1 MGLRSNTR
9 LHRRKHALYAVGPIF
24 NRPISKEKMSMTTT
38 DVNKR
43 DWVSLEHQYYQG
55 TFKRQPV
62 TFVRGKGT
70 RVWDSDGKSYLD
82 LVAGIAVNVL
92 GHCHPAIVEAV
103 QQQAT
108 QLVHVS
114 NLYYNTRQIELAEQ
128 LSKLSNGMR
137 SFFSNSGAEAVEGA
151 IKLARKYGRIHK
163 EGAFEIISMERSF
176 HGRTLAT
183 TAATGQAFYQ
193 ATWVPIPDGFK
204 QVPYNNLQALK
215 DATSEKTVGILLE
228 AVQGE
233 GGIWP
238 GTKEFI
244 QGVREWCDERN
255 LVMICDE
262 VQAGMGRTGKFF
274 SWEHYGIVPDIV
286 TMAKGLAGGVPIGAM
301 LTGPRSDLFA
311 PGDHGTTFGGNPLAS
326 AAGIATIKTILDE
339 NLLENA
345 AKMGAYWNSKM
356 QAFCEK
362 YAFIDSPRGLGLTQA
377 VNVKHEL
384 APTIVQQ
391 ALEHGLLLNN
401 LGPGTLR
408 MIPPLILKTEDID
421 EATELLDRALTDVA
435 NMPVA
440 QA

>member
-1 MGLRSNTR
+1 MVISTKTRSIRAN
-9 LHRRKHALYAVGPIF
+9 IF
-24 NRPISKEKMSMTTT
+24 SKEKAAMTTAN
-38 DVNKR
+38 VSKR
-43 DWVSLEHQYYQG
+43 DWVALEQKYYQG

-70 RVWDSDGKSYLD
+70 RVWDSEGKSYLD
-82 LVAGIAVNVL
+82 FVAGIAVNVL

-128 LSKLSNGMR
+128 LGELSNGMR
-137 SFFSNSGAEAVEGA
+137 SFFSNSGAEANEGA
-151 IKLARKYGRIHK
+151 IKLARKFGRVHK
-163 EGAFEIISMERSF
+163 EGAYEIISMERSF

-204 QVPYNNLQALK
+204 QVPYNNLEALK
-215 DATSEKTVGILLE
+215 EATSEKTIGVLIE

-238 GTKEFI
+238 GDPEYI
-244 QGVREWCDERN
+244 QGVRAWCDERN

-311 PGDHGTTFGGNPLAS
+311 PGDHGTTFGGNPIAC
-326 AAGIATIKTILDE
+326 AAGIATIKTILNE
-339 NLLENA
+339 KLLENA
-345 AKMGAYWNSKM
+345 AKMGEYCHSKFEE
-356 QAFCEK
+356 FCKK
-362 YAFIDSPRGLGLTQA
+362 YHFIDSPRGMGLMQA
-377 VNVKHEL
+377 VNVKHDL

-391 ALEHGLLLNN
+391 ALEHGLLLNA
-401 LGPGTLR
+401 LGSNTLR
-408 MIPPLILKTEDID
+408 IVPPLNISREEID
-421 EATELLDRALTDVA
+421 EAAEMLDRALADVA
-435 NMPVA
+435 QMPISRA
-440 QA
+440 

>member
-1 MGLRSNTR
+1 
-9 LHRRKHALYAVGPIF
+9 
-24 NRPISKEKMSMTTT
+24 MTTT
-38 DVNKR
+38 DTTRGTTSR
-43 DWVSLEHQYYQG
+43 DWVALEQRYYQG

-103 QQQAT
+103 QQQVT

-128 LSKLSNGMR
+128 LGLLSDGMR
-137 SFFSNSGAEAVEGA
+137 SFFSNSGAEANEGA
-151 IKLARKYGRIHK
+151 IKLARKFGRVHK
-163 EGAFEIISMERSF
+163 DGAYEVISMERSF

-193 ATWVPIPDGFK
+193 ATWIPLPDGFK
-204 QVPYNNLQALK
+204 QVPYNDLDALK
-215 DATSEKTVGILLE
+215 EAISAKTVAILLE

-238 GTKEFI
+238 GKQEYI
-244 QGVREWCDERN
+244 KGVRRLCDEQN

-262 VQAGMGRTGKFF
+262 VQAGMGRTGTFF

-301 LTGPRSDLFA
+301 LTGPRTDLFA
-311 PGDHGTTFGGNPLAS
+311 PGDHGTTFGGNPIAS
-326 AAGIATIKTILDE
+326 AAGVATIKTIVGE
-339 NLLENA
+339 NLVENA
-345 AKMGAYWNSKM
+345 AKMGNYCHQKFKELCANYP
-356 QAFCEK
+356 
-362 YAFIDSPRGLGLTQA
+362 FIDSPRGIGLMQA
-377 VNVKHEL
+377 VNVKHDL
-384 APTIVQQ
+384 AHTIVQQ
-391 ALEHGLLLNN
+391 ALEHGLLLNA
-401 LGPGTLR
+401 LGPDTLR
-408 MIPPLILKTEDID
+408 MVPPLNISKEEID
-421 EATELLDRALTDVA
+421 EATELLDKALADVA
-435 NMPVA
+435 QMPVA
-440 QA
+440 EA